1 MRNGKS
7 AVITRD
13 RTRGG
18 PDPFKGKIVRKR
30 GISGGKLDLDLA
42 VADFQI
48 GRICGRIAGGI
59 ETNQQENHDRQK
71 FREHKA
77 VSANLALLANLNWR
91 FVRRN
96 LLVRAPA

>member
-1 MRNGKS
+1 MRNGKP
-7 AVITRD
+7 AVITRY
-13 RTRGG
+13 RARRG
-18 PDPFKGKIVRKR
+18 PDPFKGKIARKR
-30 GISGGKLDLDLA
+30 GISREKLDLDLG

-59 ETNQQENHDRQK
+59 KNNQQENHDRQK

-77 VSANLALLANLNWR
+77 VSANLALLANPNWR
-91 FVRRN
+91 FVRRS